1 VPELNELSR
10 RERIMRE
17 VRRRMDEIEQ
27 GQPTS
32 DPFQVT
38 FGVVTRGSS
47 LEGIH
52 ETEGKYSLAILDTDE
67 QKNPKIQQIVAI
79 LTVVL
84 EFFAW
89 VDDGEEPSSVGNKV
103 MTDIQRKMR
112 EDLNLTEPDDG
123 KRSLQD
129 RQLSENVE
137 EIRNQMFI
145 DGYADRKI
153 NGAVFYNILYK
164 HGVNDPRLL
173 VSPRV

>member
-1 VPELNELSR
+1 MPELSR

-17 VRRRMDEIEQ
+17 IRRRMDEIEL
-27 GQPTS
+27 GQPQD

-67 QKNPKIQQIVAI
+67 QKSPKIQQMVAL
-79 LTVVL
+79 LTVAL

-89 VDDGEEPSSVGNKV
+89 VEEGEQPSSVGNKV

-123 KRSLQD
+123 RNVQD

-153 NGAVFYNILYK
+153 NGVVFYNITYK

-173 VSPRV
+173 VSARV